1 MCAKGV
7 QYLKTEINNSNGKIP
22 LNVFLLA
29 YNQIYKRCQHLE
41 KKTVDAIIVFND
53 FNQICFSFIF
63 YKIVKLWWASMTCFG
78 IKTIFLIN

>member
-53 FNQICFSFIF
+53 FNQI
-63 YKIVKLWWASMTCFG
+63 
-78 IKTIFLIN
+78 